1 MLRIFSTAVA
11 LFILSFIVVLLFG
24 YNSDPEYSKTMSA
37 LYYDKQE
44 VIWETL
50 IDIEKYPE
58 SKKDVKKVEIF
69 EKNFNAISKWREIIS
84 DDRFREYEII
94 EKETPNK
101 IKVSMFD
108 NISGLQ
114 GTWTYYLSM
123 EGDKGKITIT
133 EKSKQEDIIRRGIDV
148 ITGREKY
155 INREFKWLRVKL
167 FEELIEG

>member
-1 MLRIFSTAVA
+1 
-11 LFILSFIVVLLFG
+11 
-24 YNSDPEYSKTMSA
+24 
-37 LYYDKQE
+37 
-44 VIWETL
+44 
-50 IDIEKYPE
+50 
-58 SKKDVKKVEIF
+58 
-69 EKNFNAISKWREIIS
+69 
-84 DDRFREYEII
+84 
-94 EKETPNK
+94 
-101 IKVSMFD
+101 MFD

-123 EGDKGKITIT
+123 EGGKGKITIT